1 MGMDKH
7 VEIVTQES
15 IEQLIFMIRGQ
26 RVILDRDLAALYEV
40 ADG

>member
-40 ADG
+40 DG